1 MNTIVHFVLLLLGSS
16 GFISP
21 RSLSRCSPAQIA
33 QIDAER
39 QSMFADMLALNRVS
53 NNQTKRAGSALSIRT
68 KRINKQNHW
77 LD

>member
-16 GFISP
+16 GFISR
-21 RSLSRCSPAQIA
+21 RSLSSCSPA

-39 QSMFADMLALNRVS
+39 RSVFADMLALNSVS
-53 NNQTKRAGSALSIRT
+53 NNQTKRAGSAQSITKRT
-68 KRINKQNHW
+68 KRIQQQKNHW